1 MCDMNDMS
9 LSIKEWK
16 MLTQTSEHNSNMV
29 DVPLKTEKK
38 KKFNSK
44 KNFLKQSI
52 LGSKSGTR

>member
-38 KKFNSK
+38 KNSIPRK
-44 KNFLKQSI
+44 IS
-52 LGSKSGTR
+52 